1 MSCSSL
7 PSAAYIILAHHRLT
21 MPSYSFEPEEDDLLG
36 QLEEIYLEETFGD
49 RLRLF
54 YRQFSSSTRALLSDS
69 LFREIQANDT
79 ITGLE
84 VLCPNE
90 IVQRRLLQKQ
100 LKIGNE
106 VRWIWPDS
114 IRRVEI
120 RVGDNQ
126 SLSTVKA
133 VITVRP

>member
-1 MSCSSL
+1 
-7 PSAAYIILAHHRLT
+7 

-69 LFREIQANDT
+69 LFREINTSGT

-100 LKIGNE
+100 QKIGNE

-120 RVGDNQ
+120 WVGDNQ
-126 SLSTVKA
+126 LLPIVKA